1 MEISTNYKESFAQ
14 CLEPITASLRP
25 QSSVSSTSGNV
36 RTTNLQTSNTSSLL
50 EAPSSSSS
58 KGGGP
63 PFSSSGYHKRST
75 SSGAQNYVHSS
86 SQRYWFKPSYD
97 CILFQNF
104 YSILNKMILHTN
116 IKAIF
121 KDWRGCKLFYL
132 SRQISN
138 IFSSGWGWCNLI
150 CYFWWC
156 NFVQGSLVSTRTY
169 SSRINKKANIIST
182 WSFR

>member
-1 MEISTNYKESFAQ
+1 MICLHLRSDIPANQSMEISTNYKESFAQ

-86 SQRYWFKPSYD
+86 SQRY
-97 CILFQNF
+97 
-104 YSILNKMILHTN
+104 
-116 IKAIF
+116 
-121 KDWRGCKLFYL
+121 
-132 SRQISN
+132 
-138 IFSSGWGWCNLI
+138 
-150 CYFWWC
+150 
-156 NFVQGSLVSTRTY
+156 
-169 SSRINKKANIIST
+169 
-182 WSFR
+182 